1 MLCRILCAL
10 LFVAWTAEWPLEF
23 DQSLYCGLWRS
34 PLQVL
39 GPLFVS
45 LPGINLFPFH
55 LILIALTPFCL
66 FRPGASRGRAA
77 VMDVAI
83 LISVASVAV
92 TFLWGFT
99 RGGSAYHAYFQLW
112 RFLVA
117 LLVALLLH
125 STIRN
130 TRDLRALGL
139 TVLAAALVRGTL
151 VIYFYW
157 AVVHGRIDPPP
168 PHMTTHDDTLL
179 FVAGVLIVVSWAV
192 ARGTALSILAAVFVS
207 GFLFYAITL
216 NNRRLAWIELV
227 LAFGFVYLLLAP
239 RGWRV
244 NRWALFFG
252 PVVLAYLVMGWG
264 QPGAFFAPAR
274 ALATAGSDADASS
287 LARQEEV
294 RNLLYTLANA
304 GNPLLGTGWGVPY
317 QKVTSVYSN
326 FGPEWWQYL
335 YLPHNSLLA
344 VAVFG
349 GLVGICGIW
358 LVVPVTAFLAMRAYR
373 AATRPV
379 DRAAAMTALCLLPAY
394 AAQCYG
400 DIGFQS
406 LTCGLILG
414 ATMAAAGK
422 VSAWASAPPERVRT
436 RPAPPRAFARPARLP
451 PARLDARLPARLTA
465 RRAR

>member
-1 MLCRILCAL
+1 MLCRILCVL
-10 LFVAWTAEWPLEF
+10 LFAAWTAEWPLEF

-92 TFLWGFT
+92 TFLWGFA
-99 RGGSAYHAYFQLW
+99 RGGSAYNAYFQLW

-117 LLVALLLH
+117 LLAALLLH

-130 TRDLRALGL
+130 ARDLRALGL
-139 TVLAAALVRGTL
+139 TVLAAALLRGTL

-168 PHMTTHDDTLL
+168 PHMTNHDDTLL
-179 FVAGVLIVVSWAV
+179 FVAGVLIVVSWAA
-192 ARGTALSILAAVFVS
+192 ARGTARSIAGALCVS
-207 GFLFYAITL
+207 AFLFYAITL

-244 NRWALFFG
+244 NRWALLFG
-252 PVVLAYLVMGWG
+252 PIVLAYLVVGWG

-358 LVVPVTAFLAMRAYR
+358 LVVPATAFLAMRGYR

-379 DRAAAMTALCLLPAY
+379 ERAAAMTALCLLPAY

-406 LTCGLILG
+406 LTCGLLLG

-422 VSAWASAPPERVRT
+422 VSAWAAATPERVSV
-436 RPAPPRAFARPARLP
+436 RPPRARAFARPARLP
-451 PARLDARLPARLTA
+451 PARLDARLPAR
-465 RRAR
+465 RAR